1 MSVLTK
7 LKIRGLEDTLI
18 ACVGGL
24 KGFPDA
30 IAAEYPQT
38 RVQLCIVHM
47 VRNSLRY
54 VSWKDYRAVT
64 ADLKQIYR
72 SATEQEA
79 RTALD
84 DFAERWDG
92 QYPQIARSWYNHW
105 DNLVTLFDYPPAIR
119 KVIYTTNAIESLNS
133 VIRKATKRRKLFP
146 SDDAALKVAFLAI
159 QQASKKWTMPIRDW
173 KPALNRFIIE
183 FGDRLDGHL

>member
-7 LKIRGLEDTLI
+7 LKNRGLEDTLI

-30 IAAEYPQT
+30 IAAEYPQIK
-38 RVQLCIVHM
+38 VQLCIVHM

-54 VSWKDYRAVT
+54 VSWKDYRAAT
-64 ADLKQIYR
+64 ADLKQIYK

-84 DFAERWDG
+84 DFAESWDG
-92 QYPQIARSWYNHW
+92 QYPQIARSWYNH
-105 DNLVTLFDYPPAIR
+105 
-119 KVIYTTNAIESLNS
+119 
-133 VIRKATKRRKLFP
+133 
-146 SDDAALKVAFLAI
+146 
-159 QQASKKWTMPIRDW
+159 
-173 KPALNRFIIE
+173 
-183 FGDRLDGHL
+183 

>member
-30 IAAEYPQT
+30 IAAEYPQIK
-38 RVQLCIVHM
+38 VQLCIVHM

-64 ADLKQIYR
+64 ADLKQIYK
-72 SATEQEA
+72 SATSKKLERNWTTLQRA
-79 RTALD
+79 GTASIRKSPGPGTTIRTA
-84 DFAERWDG
+84 
-92 QYPQIARSWYNHW
+92 
-105 DNLVTLFDYPPAIR
+105 
-119 KVIYTTNAIESLNS
+119 
-133 VIRKATKRRKLFP
+133 
-146 SDDAALKVAFLAI
+146 
-159 QQASKKWTMPIRDW
+159 
-173 KPALNRFIIE
+173 
-183 FGDRLDGHL
+183 